1 MSTLT
6 NLKETALLRAFAF
19 AKIPLLNW
27 LRPTVVEIT
36 EERCEIRLPLTRRTR
51 NHLWSM
57 YFGALCAGADMAG
70 GYAAMRQIQQSGRKV
85 SFVFKD
91 FRADFRKRAEGD
103 VHFSC
108 EQGRELAAL
117 VKQAIDAPGVRVED
131 SVEVIATVPMKLG
144 DEPVATFALTISL
157 KLKE

>member
-1 MSTLT
+1 MTTLT
-6 NLKETALLRAFAF
+6 TLKETVLLRAFAF
-19 AKIPLLNW
+19 AKIPLLHW
-27 LRPTVVEIT
+27 LRPAVVDMT

-70 GYAAMRQIQQSGRKV
+70 GYVAMRQIRQSGRKV

-103 VHFSC
+103 VHFAC
-108 EQGRELAAL
+108 EQGRELAGL
-117 VKQAIDAPGVRVED
+117 VQQAIDTPGARVED
-131 SVEVIATVPMKLG
+131 TVEVTATVPTKLG
-144 DEPVATFALTISL
+144 DEPVAIFALTISL